1 MIMKNNEFRKPVK
14 NKQYIKSDAE
24 LAQTEAEADHQFK
37 IEAALA
43 ADDHSVESEY
53 ELSDAE
59 LLRRFRVSMTSN
71 ILPNLPKIEGYHL
84 CWIPAQS
91 NNQYDTIDFRKR
103 VGYSVVK
110 PEEVPGFA
118 PSSNRSGQIEGCVSY
133 NELILMKI
141 PTRLYQMW
149 MKESHHTQPL
159 EQERAIKQTISAM
172 EDKDGSNIAR
182 DQHEMTGINNLAR
195 KVAEPTFT

>member
-1 MIMKNNEFRKPVK
+1 MSKGDFRKPIK

-24 LAQTEAEADHQFK
+24 LSQTEDEADHQFRV
-37 IEAALA
+37 EAAYA
-43 ADDHSVESEY
+43 AEDYSVKGDV

-59 LLRRFRVSMTSN
+59 LLRQFRVSMTSN

-110 PEEVPGFA
+110 PEEVPGFHPA
-118 PSSNRSGQIEGCVSY
+118 SNRAGDIDGCVSY

-141 PTRLYQMW
+141 PVRLYQLY

-172 EDKDGSNIAR
+172 EDKDGQNIAR
-182 DQHEMTGINNLAR
+182 DQNEMTGINNLAR
-195 KVAEPTFT
+195 KVAEPTFI